1 MPVRYDIA
9 AQVPQAA
16 GGGMDPLNA
25 FATMQAMSY
34 RQQQNALAQM
44 QMQEYQRKLQA
55 EQAVR
60 GLSPNFQDPRFA
72 EQVFRYDPDFARQ
85 LYGSQIAGER
95 ERRMAEQ
102 AAAAADETR
111 RRATLSERKF
121 SEIDLPK
128 AGLERQELEAKM
140 PGIQA
145 EAAGKRAKTVP
156 EAAAAARELLRP
168 IYMARTPEQAAE
180 RYADIYPQLKEIDP
194 NIARRLGYQYNPQAV
209 SDFIVGP
216 EEFKES
222 RKQFVVEPGKLVA
235 QPTGRFGEAPIAME
249 PVYTPNAMAPA
260 APPVNAM
267 SPQPTMLGDED
278 LSPQE
283 RIIQRTLRKR
293 TLLQQVPP
301 EDRPKVQSQLDLAET
316 VQAANEGVRRL
327 ADAGGITAAGQ
338 TKVENWKAKS
348 RTTRAGLALGNLSD
362 SQVAEEYNNL
372 RTIAGVM
379 RQRVAGA
386 IGLTARQMDAAKEM
400 EAFEK
405 IVGGDPSAEGLASA
419 VRRLNTINQLLGTGE
434 AERFESPRGKAG
446 EEPKT
451 MGGIVDFGSLK

>member
-9 AQVPQAA
+9 AQVPQATA
-16 GGGMDPLNA
+16 GGFDPLNA

-44 QMQEYQRKLQA
+44 QMEKAQRETQQEMALAGLFGRKGYNPLTREGLAEIARVNPEYFRQFITPFAGYQA
-55 EQAVR
+55 ERARESAIYGEEARKQAIQPYAVR
-60 GLSPNFQDPRFA
+60 K
-72 EQVFRYDPDFARQ
+72 
-85 LYGSQIAGER
+85 
-95 ERRMAEQ
+95 
-102 AAAAADETR
+102 AAAE
-111 RRATLSERKF
+111 
-121 SEIDLPK
+121 
-128 AGLERQELEAKM
+128 AGGEEAKM

-145 EAAGKRAKTVP
+145 EAAGKRAKVVP

-216 EEFKES
+216 EEFKEA

-235 QPTGRFGEAPIAME
+235 QPTGRFGEAPIAIE

-446 EEPKT
+446 EEPKPL
-451 MGGIVDFGSLK
+451 GGVVDFGSLK